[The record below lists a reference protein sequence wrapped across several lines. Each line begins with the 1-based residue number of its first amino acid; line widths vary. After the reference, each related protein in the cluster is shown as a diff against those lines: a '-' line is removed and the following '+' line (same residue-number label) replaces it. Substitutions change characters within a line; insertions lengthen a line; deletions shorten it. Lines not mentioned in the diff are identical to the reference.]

1 MKQMQEVRT
10 GQRTPDLLPVRGEPR
25 LMERSTAQR
34 KAIHG
39 VLENARRPLSPP
51 EIFSEARSK
60 APGLGMATVYRT
72 LKRFIDEKTISQ
84 VELPGEAPR
93 YERSGMQH
101 HHHFRCN
108 SCNRVFDW
116 FGCQCTCEQNTP
128 RGFAVEGH
136 EVFLFGRCEECA
148 AG

>member
-1 MKQMQEVRT
+1 
-10 GQRTPDLLPVRGEPR
+10 
-25 LMERSTAQR
+25 MERSTAQR

-39 VLENARRPLSPP
+39 VLESARRPLSPP
-51 EIFSEARSK
+51 EIFSEARAM

-72 LKRFIDEKTISQ
+72 LKRLMDEKTISQ

-101 HHHFRCN
+101 HHHFRCKA
-108 SCNRVFDW
+108 CNRVFDW
-116 FGCQCTCEQNTP
+116 FGCQCNCEQNTP

-136 EVFLFGRCEECA
+136 EVYLFGRCEECA
-148 AG
+148 AN